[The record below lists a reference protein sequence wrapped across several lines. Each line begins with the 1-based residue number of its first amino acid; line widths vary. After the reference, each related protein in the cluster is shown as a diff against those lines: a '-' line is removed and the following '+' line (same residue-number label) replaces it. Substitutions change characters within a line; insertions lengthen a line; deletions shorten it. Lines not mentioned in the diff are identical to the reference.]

1 MRRGP
6 FIIKTLLYECTSRV
20 SCARALKEAG
30 IFRGKKKRND
40 FSKKI
45 SFLRDGN
52 CQRNLFDF
60 NRSIVAW
67 FKEFSNWIILKLFL
81 DCMIVRETIF
91 ETYIYIYIY
100 VREYF
105 LFAIVICYS
114 ISMKVI
120 SFFYCYYLSDALLH
134 AYHYYYYIYCLIYI
148 YIYILKVMLGNKFFI
163 RK

>member
-91 ETYIYIYIY
+91 ETYIYIY

-105 LFAIVICYS
+105 LFAIVICY
-114 ISMKVI
+114 SMKVI

-148 YIYILKVMLGNKFFI
+148 YIYIF
-163 RK
+163 